1 MSNEYTKGILTM
13 SLPALNFP
21 WKDLEEL
28 GTKMEFCRG
37 TTIPCEKVRD
47 YFYFLKK
54 GRMSILYTAS
64 DRKVQTM
71 VQMKSGTLFNV
82 AHALCAKSTCFLDCC
97 SQFYCTSDV
106 TAFRYHYSLLYDED
120 FIRRYPRLISNL
132 MQSLGI
138 KLMTMHTALSQT
150 SGSTLAKV
158 GRFCLQLAL
167 DAEDAARIVPGISQ
181 AQMADRM
188 GMHRTSLLRAL
199 RELRKR
205 GVIHTLN
212 EDALLIADMDA
223 LRRLAEDERA

>member
-13 SLPALNFP
+13 SLPTLNFP
-21 WKDLEEL
+21 WKQLEAL
-28 GTKMEFCRG
+28 GTKMEFARV
-37 TTIPCEKVRD
+37 TTIPCENVRD

-54 GRMSILYTAS
+54 GRMSILYMAS

-82 AHALCAKSTCFLDCC
+82 AHALCAKSTCFLDCF

-106 TAFRYHYSLLYDED
+106 TAFRYHHSLLYDEN
-120 FIRRYPRLISNL
+120 FIRSYPQLISNL

-181 AQMADRM
+181 AQMADRL

-212 EDALLIADMDA
+212 ERSLVIADMEE
-223 LRRLAEDERA
+223 LRRLAENGQA

>member
-1 MSNEYTKGILTM
+1 
-13 SLPALNFP
+13 
-21 WKDLEEL
+21 
-28 GTKMEFCRG
+28 
-37 TTIPCEKVRD
+37 
-47 YFYFLKK
+47 
-54 GRMSILYTAS
+54 
-64 DRKVQTM
+64 
-71 VQMKSGTLFNV
+71 
-82 AHALCAKSTCFLDCC
+82 
-97 SQFYCTSDV
+97 
-106 TAFRYHYSLLYDED
+106 
-120 FIRRYPRLISNL
+120 

-181 AQMADRM
+181 AQMADRL

-212 EDALLIADMDA
+212 ERSLVIADMEA
-223 LRRLAEDERA
+223 LRRLAENGQA